1 MLSAGVSFYQLIW
14 WGVIKYGQAAN
25 ILTYSLHFRDGP
37 LQNLWGKGGGG
48 GGDEVPKKYS
58 RRGKLNEKNSCT
70 LINPKKYSCYGLK
83 KSIQGI
89 W

>member
-1 MLSAGVSFYQLIW
+1 MKKMLSAGVSFYQLIW

-48 GGDEVPKKYS
+48 GGAKYPKNT
-58 RRGKLNEKNSCT
+58 RAGEN
-70 LINPKKYSCYGLK
+70 
-83 KSIQGI
+83 
-89 W
+89 